1 MPDDLSR
8 RGFMGFLGA
17 AAGSLGLSKLF
28 GSDFPKLKSSVS
40 TTEDWSPPFH
50 VDDGD
55 ELDDETSSSS
65 IWSLSKANSY
75 RDDDD
80 DSLLISSSSED
91 AGEHDSLSSEQRPCV
106 VIEADRGQQIRGTW
120 RSSTSTD
127 ADGPL

>member
-8 RGFMGFLGA
+8 RGFMGFLGV

-55 ELDDETSSSS
+55 ELDD
-65 IWSLSKANSY
+65 KANSY